1 MTQITEN
8 ERKDIMRQ
16 ATRAGV
22 TQESVGEWMNL
33 AVRYGRLGNLVEA
46 ATCARKA
53 IAIHEVWGSRLA
65 SYAMA
70 EGTLE
75 RARDIVAKGA

>member
-1 MTQITEN
+1 MNITEN

-16 ATRAGV
+16 ATRAGI
-22 TQESVGEWMNL
+22 TQESIGEWMNL
-33 AVRYGRLGNLVEA
+33 ARRFERLGNLVEA
-46 ATCARKA
+46 AICARKA
-53 IAIHEVWGSRLA
+53 IDIHEVWGSRFA

-75 RARDIVAKGA
+75 RAQDIVTKGA

>member
-1 MTQITEN
+1 MTITKN

-16 ATRAGV
+16 ATRSGL
-22 TQESVGEWMNL
+22 TQESIGEWMNL
-33 AVRYGRLGNLVEA
+33 ARRFERLGNFVEA

-53 IAIHEVWGSRLA
+53 IDIHETWGSRFPA
-65 SYAMA
+65 YAMA

-75 RARDIVAKGA
+75 RAQDIVAKGA